1 MKRNHLFSPE
11 FYIIH
16 HQISQ
21 KLNKKDEIL
30 LLGSS
35 SLIDKSLGQK
45 LLKLISPLQNNP
57 FNYRNERFM
66 ISSHTPKP
74 KLQDIISQMQHYQQY
89 TAQILPKKQ
98 ISQVTAAFNNPA
110 VQAKFKQMADPD
122 IARLM
127 KVVGHNMDAMPTSS
141 TPAIFSLKQNKFL
154 NEINGLLYRDNI
166 ELYTLIENIFVKFI
180 PMFEWCLNI
189 KC

>member
-74 KLQDIISQMQHYQQY
+74 KLQDIISQMQHYTQY
-89 TAQILPKKQ
+89 KQILPITSEKQ
-98 ISQVTAAFNNPA
+98 YDS
-110 VQAKFKQMADPD
+110 DSDSD
-122 IARLM
+122 IDEIAI
-127 KVVGHNMDAMPTSS
+127 SS

-166 ELYTLIENIFVKFI
+166 ELYTLIEKIFIKFI
-180 PMFEWCLNI
+180 PMFE
-189 KC
+189 

>member
-74 KLQDIISQMQHYQQY
+74 KLQDIISQMQHYRQY
-89 TAQILPKKQ
+89 TAQILPAVQAKYKL
-98 ISQVTAAFNNPA
+98 NNPA
-110 VQAKFKQMADPD
+110 VQAKFKQMIEKRTSVQQIMSDPD
-122 IARLM
+122 IAQLM
-127 KVVGHNMDAMPTSS
+127 KVVGDNDHVPTSF

-166 ELYTLIENIFVKFI
+166 ELY
-180 PMFEWCLNI
+180 
-189 KC
+189 